1 MPQLAGLAA
10 AVVFVLRR
18 AVFRRT
24 VFRGLGRGILGG
36 AVLGGLRRG
45 RLGTLAGRFP
55 SVSAPP
61 GVLRFGAL
69 AGRLR
74 ALRGRVPVVPIV
86 VAASRYRFVRMPR

>member
-18 AVFRRT
+18 AVLRRAMFGRA
-24 VFRGLGRGILGG
+24 VFGGGIL
-36 AVLGGLRRG
+36 

-55 SVSAPP
+55 PVSAPP

-69 AGRLR
+69 AGRL
-74 ALRGRVPVVPIV
+74 
-86 VAASRYRFVRMPR
+86 